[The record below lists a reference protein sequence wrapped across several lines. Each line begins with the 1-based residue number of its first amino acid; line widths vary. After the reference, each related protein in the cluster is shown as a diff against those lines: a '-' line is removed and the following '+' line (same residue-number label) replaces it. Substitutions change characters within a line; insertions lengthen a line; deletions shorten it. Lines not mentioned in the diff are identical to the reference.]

1 MLVNFTGYQ
10 STSTFLGKYNK
21 AYFAFERRFND
32 KLSVESTFPEQNITY
47 IQPSIPPEAS
57 SIENSEQI
65 GGGVS
70 DTIRNILGRFRRP
83 TNSHDTS
90 NIDTVVNSSLSME
103 ENRNIQSLES
113 FTEKDVYIKTC
124 DLRKDGAS
132 INSLSQIEATRQSS
146 PCSYFQFAKV
156 LGAVQSGFSP
166 GITLEDYEKAYPIYG
181 FDLSN
186 SGESWDSMVSTA
198 ARDGYYRLSTLFSG
212 PIPKPI
218 TAIYF
223 FEYSGTLTVDA
234 EGLVKRSFVV

>member
-1 MLVNFTGYQ
+1 MSKLLVNFTGYQ

-21 AYFAFERRFND
+21 AYFAFERRFNG

-90 NIDTVVNSSLSME
+90 NIDTVMNSSME

-132 INSLSQIEATRQSS
+132 INPLSQI
-146 PCSYFQFAKV
+146 
-156 LGAVQSGFSP
+156 
-166 GITLEDYEKAYPIYG
+166 
-181 FDLSN
+181 
-186 SGESWDSMVSTA
+186 
-198 ARDGYYRLSTLFSG
+198 
-212 PIPKPI
+212 
-218 TAIYF
+218 
-223 FEYSGTLTVDA
+223 
-234 EGLVKRSFVV
+234 